1 MSARIRTIKP
11 EFFDSPHTAKASAVA
26 RLAYIGAW
34 CWADDTG
41 RGTFNPK
48 ELEGFIFPNDDIA
61 TLSRGE
67 FTDFGGVWRQVAATF
82 GLIVYEVDGRSYY
95 QIPSWDKHQRVRQG
109 RGSRFPGPDSP
120 NAHVLNGSRGHGEE
134 WPQMA
139 ATCRQSPPGT
149 GEQGNRGT
157 GEQGSTAAEAAAPPR
172 LDVDQHSPNAH
183 VLNGSRGHG
192 EEWPQ
197 MAATCR
203 QSPPGT
209 GEQGNRG
216 TGEQGSTAAKAAAT
230 PRLDVDQ
237 LCDELAASV
246 ARRSEKRKPR
256 ITKAWKDEAR
266 RLLDVDEVPL
276 DHALKAITWA
286 ENNQFWQSVILTPKA
301 LRKHYDQMLIQS
313 RQPQRRTQADLLHD
327 MVQRNTPTNTDTSP
341 VALIERQAS

>member
-157 GEQGSTAAEAAAPPR
+157 GEQR
-172 LDVDQHSPNAH
+172 
-183 VLNGSRGHG
+183 
-192 EEWPQ
+192 
-197 MAATCR
+197 
-203 QSPPGT
+203 
-209 GEQGNRG
+209 
-216 TGEQGSTAAKAAAT
+216 STAAKAAAT
-230 PRLDVDQ
+230 PRPDVDH

-246 ARRSEKRKPR
+246 ARRSEKRQPR

-286 ENNQFWQSVILTPKA
+286 ENNQFWRSVILTPKA
-301 LRKHYDQMLIQS
+301 LCKHYDQMLIQS

>member
-120 NAHVLNGSRGHGEE
+120 NAHVLNDSRGHGEE

-139 ATCRQSPPGT
+139 ADGRQSPPGT

-172 LDVDQHSPNAH
+172 P
-183 VLNGSRGHG
+183 
-192 EEWPQ
+192 
-197 MAATCR
+197 
-203 QSPPGT
+203 
-209 GEQGNRG
+209 
-216 TGEQGSTAAKAAAT
+216 
-230 PRLDVDQ
+230 DVDQ

-276 DHALKAITWA
+276 DHALKAINWA

-301 LRKHYDQMLIQS
+301 LRKHYDQMLIQAK
-313 RQPQRRTQADLLHD
+313 QPQRRTQSDLLAE
-327 MVQRNTPTNTDTSP
+327 MTKRNIIPHPDTSP
-341 VALIERQAS
+341 IALIERQAS